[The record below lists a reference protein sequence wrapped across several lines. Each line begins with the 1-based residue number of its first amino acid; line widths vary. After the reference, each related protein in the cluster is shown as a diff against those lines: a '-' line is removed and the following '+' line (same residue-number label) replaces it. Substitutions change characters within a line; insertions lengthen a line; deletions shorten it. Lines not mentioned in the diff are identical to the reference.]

1 MAAGRAAAGPCPLE
15 SPPVPGEVVA
25 LALELRGQAPRP
37 QPPSRSGSLSL
48 GRRRTSGGPRPP
60 ALTGAAAAAA
70 QNREYGLLGA
80 AREAVLAPVLS
91 PWQELADEQGKPYF
105 YNRTTK
111 VSSRRHPLDSKFSK
125 LVHALRREGGG
136 EGAAGTGTWMKFQR
150 AAGEGKDGKGEG
162 EGAEYWYDFKTGR
175 SAAALPRKAEQVPGV
190 PADRVPQYDAYMLT
204 RKPFMSNEERVANL
218 EFLTFKSWWYDNK
231 EEASLGDGSTAG
243 GGLKKRYATVR
254 FDLKHNTFDVILEDA
269 ALMLSGLASLT
280 AKRKQ
285 PVQCWDLH
293 VGAKVNLLGKAT
305 TLNQCNGETLEWL
318 EFHATQLKKLKE
330 RLDACLGK
338 YQSRSLP
345 AAIRFDKGHRRGRLD
360 RDALSPGGTSL
371 RSMLDQ
377 IQQLIGAVGH
387 FRPSLAE
394 KFAVQLE
401 AITGLGMHPEK
412 PDEVIAPAPHEEEE
426 GEGEDADAE

>member
-1 MAAGRAAAGPCPLE
+1 MACTFSGTSAGQWRGITCNI
-15 SPPVPGEVVA
+15 PGDIVK
-25 LALELRGQAPRP
+25 LDLSYRDLRGTIP
-37 QPPSRSGSLSL
+37 
-48 GRRRTSGGPRPP
+48 T
-60 ALTGAAAAAA
+60 
-70 QNREYGLLGA
+70 
-80 AREAVLAPVLS
+80 
-91 PWQELADEQGKPYF
+91 
-105 YNRTTK
+105 
-111 VSSRRHPLDSKFSK
+111 
-125 LVHALRREGGG
+125 
-136 EGAAGTGTWMKFQR
+136 
-150 AAGEGKDGKGEG
+150 
-162 EGAEYWYDFKTGR
+162 
-175 SAAALPRKAEQVPGV
+175 
-190 PADRVPQYDAYMLT
+190 
-204 RKPFMSNEERVANL
+204 
-218 EFLTFKSWWYDNK
+218 
-231 EEASLGDGSTAG
+231 
-243 GGLKKRYATVR
+243 
-254 FDLKHNTFDVILEDA
+254 
-269 ALMLSGLASLT
+269 GLASLT

-401 AITGLGMHPEK
+401 AITGLGMHPE
-412 PDEVIAPAPHEEEE
+412 EPHAGVLFSVER
-426 GEGEDADAE
+426 